1 MWRGRPCP
9 RRRRRRCTARL
20 SSPSPVPRWCLRPTS
35 SECRLRRAQ
44 DDDRVVDL
52 LEGTESLCRNAED
65 SGQHPRWKP
74 ADGLTYADVVFVLRR
89 TGVLD
94 DRYVHVCR
102 ATVLEV
108 VKGTLGREHDLAD
121 MLIEAL
127 VVTVPVDDDPG
138 RDSAGD
144 DVQLPR
150 AGCQCGSRIPPGC
163 NVSSRMLASWP
174 LRIGKLSSLACLNEP
189 PSSVVGG

>member
-108 VKGTLGREHDLAD
+108 VKGTLRREHDLAD
-121 MLIEAL
+121 TLIEAL
-127 VVTVPVDDDPG
+127 VVTVPV
-138 RDSAGD
+138 GD

-150 AGCQCGSRIPPGC
+150 AGMPVRLADTSRLQREQQDAGLLAFEDREVVL
-163 NVSSRMLASWP
+163 VSLLIRTP
-174 LRIGKLSSLACLNEP
+174 VKC
-189 PSSVVGG
+189 VGGLSA

>member
-1 MWRGRPCP
+1 ME
-9 RRRRRRCTARL
+9 A
-20 SSPSPVPRWCLRPTS
+20 
-35 SECRLRRAQ
+35 
-44 DDDRVVDL
+44 
-52 LEGTESLCRNAED
+52 
-65 SGQHPRWKP
+65 

-150 AGCQCGSRIPPGC
+150 AGMPVRLADTSRLQREQQDASLLALE
-163 NVSSRMLASWP
+163 NREVVLVSLLKRTPRQVWWGAERREGTGAIAM
-174 LRIGKLSSLACLNEP
+174 
-189 PSSVVGG
+189 

>member
-20 SSPSPVPRWCLRPTS
+20 SSPSPVPRWCIRPTP
-35 SECRLRRAQ
+35 SECWLRRAQ

-121 MLIEAL
+121 TLIEAL

-150 AGCQCGSRIPPGC
+150 AGMPVRLADTSRLQREQQDASLLAFENREVVLVSLLKRTPVKCG
-163 NVSSRMLASWP
+163 
-174 LRIGKLSSLACLNEP
+174 
-189 PSSVVGG
+189 GG